1 MAFNKSSE
9 TNTVNLHLKNGTLD
23 KYDFNKLQVSDQIS
37 LFSNL
42 INFMGKGH
50 IPMGDV
56 KNSKNFKMEYFFPLV
71 EKIVN
76 QIIIIYYDKF
86 NKFTQDEKLDYQS
99 TLNSILIGLIIPK
112 INGLIRG
119 QILLSRMN
127 SIIEKLFISSVNN
140 STVITFLNESSHGG
154 CYLTFLFWL
163 NKTKEK
169 TIQNLSLTTK
179 KQIFTNSIGNSDD
192 RIYKYVLDN
201 ILKEDK
207 LFFQTNK
214 TLMKDLFYVLANSLV
229 PKKYILKRIKLFS
242 TYISLVPYFN
252 IMTEAFKD
260 SKLLFELHK
269 YYYVNTYKYDELAK
283 FVRNIIQYEIIS
295 PDSTSMFKITNIY
308 NILKSEDEKIM
319 LGLILSTEYNFVYN
333 THNTLKFN
341 HHIDK
346 IISTNYDQICTILHS
361 TKFLTSINSNQINYN
376 VLRVLTTNNLL
387 TKWIETN
394 KCLIS
399 DFWVEEN
406 YKLLLFTRFLSVSK
420 QKQDYKFKTIL
431 RINRLLHL
439 LRLCAKRKIKKNNI
453 NRKVKMFDLL
463 KEIKTF
469 SPKLTVPVL
478 KNGSYV
484 FQQQKQKFTSLPPRH
499 LLPGEISIYE
509 NFLLR
514 EKADGILINNL
525 PVGIFPIVD
534 VINNY
539 QVKAEYIED
548 LDLYLIFD
556 IDIPNTTII
565 ERYNILRDAH
575 SYTES
580 TSLNRINNL
589 DEFMKILK
597 EERILIKKFI
607 TENKSHQI
615 KWYPKFACHFV
626 KSNKDLYTDLIN
638 IIIEN
643 NSALVD
649 TIKSCE
655 PFNCDGL
662 IVTPLN
668 GDREI
673 KIKPKSLMTID
684 LCFSNKRWLDRE
696 LNDWSSFI
704 TKSAKPKKDG
714 KIYRCYPEIDTLPN
728 LKFSVGEFR
737 YDKKNPNPNHIVDNI
752 INIIKHDWSK
762 DLQILETFYYGI
774 NKKITSRKLIEMMSI
789 QNDLLQQKIN
799 QLEPSV
805 NKNWLDLGCGKG
817 KLIPQIKKFNPKKY
831 FGVDADVKQLIK
843 ALKYHDENQNIYQF
857 SPLNL
862 ANNWSETT
870 FKWQSINTNIKYD
883 YIIANFSIMHFF
895 TEDFWSQLNE
905 IVHEETK
912 FLFNIVNVT
921 SNTKWQE
928 SDSFLEVLNGV
939 TNYKFEWTH
948 DEVKSEPYIDQLKIK
963 ETLEKYNW
971 RILKKQNNNS
981 KYQLVNMY
989 EWFIIQKC

>member
-9 TNTVNLHLKNGTLD
+9 TNTINLHLKNGTLD
-23 KYDFNKLQVSDQIS
+23 KYDFNKLQVNDQIS

-42 INFMGKGH
+42 ISYMGKGH
-50 IPMGDV
+50 IPIGDV
-56 KNSKNFKMEYFFPLV
+56 KKNKNFKMEYYFPLL

-86 NKFTQDEKLDYQS
+86 NKFLQNEKKEYQS
-99 TLNSILIGLIIPK
+99 TLDNILIGLIIPR
-112 INGLIRG
+112 INGLIKG

-127 SIIEKLFISSVNN
+127 SIIEKLVISSVNN
-140 STVITFLNESSHGG
+140 STVTRFLCESSHGG
-154 CYLTFLFWL
+154 SYLTFLFWL

-192 RIYKYVLDN
+192 RIYKYILDN

-214 TLMKDLFYVLANSLV
+214 TLMKDLFYVLSNSLV

-252 IMTEAFKD
+252 IMIEEFKNAD
-260 SKLLFELHK
+260 LLIDLHK
-269 YYYVNTYKYDELAK
+269 YYYVVPYKYEVLAK
-283 FVRNIIQYEIIS
+283 LVRNIIQYELIS
-295 PDSTSMFKITNIY
+295 PDSPAMFKTNHIF
-308 NILKSEDEKIM
+308 NILKTDDEKIM
-319 LGLILSTEYNFVYN
+319 LTLILSTEYNFVN
-333 THNTLKFN
+333 NSIKIN
-341 HHIDK
+341 HHVDQ
-346 IISTNYDQICTILHS
+346 IISTNYDSICTILHS
-361 TKFLTSINSNQINYN
+361 TKFLSSINYNQINYN
-376 VLRVLTTNNLL
+376 VLRILTTNNLL
-387 TKWIETN
+387 TKWIENN

-406 YKLLLFTRFLSVSK
+406 HKLLLFTRFLSVNK
-420 QKQDYKFKTIL
+420 QKQDHKFKIII
-431 RINRLLHL
+431 RINKLLHL
-439 LRLCAKRKIKKNNI
+439 LRLYAKRKVKTNNI
-453 NRKVKMFDLL
+453 ERKVKMFDLL

-478 KNGSYV
+478 KKGSHI
-484 FQQQKQKFTSLPPRH
+484 FQQQKQKFTNLPPRH
-499 LLPGEISIYE
+499 LLPGEISVYD

-525 PVGIFPIVD
+525 PVGIYPVVD

-575 SYTES
+575 LYTES
-580 TSLNRINNL
+580 SYLNQIDNL
-589 DEFMKILK
+589 DEFLKIFR
-597 EERILIKKFI
+597 EERVLIKKFI
-607 TENKSHQI
+607 TENKIHQI
-615 KWYPKFACHFV
+615 KWYPKFACHYV
-626 KSNKDLYTDLIN
+626 KSNNQLHTDLID
-638 IIIEN
+638 IIVEN
-643 NSALVD
+643 NPVLIE
-649 TIKSCE
+649 TIKSCD

-684 LCFSNKRWLDRE
+684 LCLSNNKWVDRE

-704 TKSAKPKKDG
+704 TKSLKPKKDG
-714 KIYRCYPEIDTLPN
+714 KIYRCYPELDTLPN

-737 YDKKNPNPNHIVDNI
+737 YDKKNSNPNHIVDNI
-752 INIIKHDWSK
+752 INIIKHDWTK
-762 DLQILETFYYGI
+762 DLEILETFYYGI
-774 NKKITSRKLIEMMSI
+774 NKKISSRKLIEMMKV
-789 QNDLLQQKIN
+789 QNDLLQQKISE
-799 QLEPSV
+799 LEPSV
-805 NKNWLDLGCGKG
+805 NKNWLDLGCGKS
-817 KLIPQIKKFNPKKY
+817 KLIPIIKKFNPKKY
-831 FGVDADVKQLIK
+831 LGVDADVKQLIR
-843 ALKYHDENQNIYQF
+843 ALKYHDENQNVYQF

-862 ANNWSETT
+862 ANNWNEST
-870 FKWQSINTNIKYD
+870 FKWQSLNTNIKYD

-895 TEDFWSQLNE
+895 TEEFWSQLNE

-921 SNTKWQE
+921 SDIKWQDSE
-928 SDSFLEVLNGV
+928 SFLEVIDGV

-948 DEVKSEPYIDQLKIK
+948 DEVKTEPYIDQLKIK
-963 ETLEKYNW
+963 ETLEKYSW
-971 RILKKQNNNS
+971 KVLKDHKIDS
-981 KYQLVNMY
+981 KHSLINMY
-989 EWFIIQKC
+989 KWFIIQKC